1 MSNGADSALLDQL
14 LLQGSSEILLL
25 VAGDSLAILAAN
37 PEAQRRMGEGLV
49 GQAIGEYECAL
60 ADMFFWDEMR
70 SHGDSVITAESAL
83 RCTDG
88 QVLDVAKTVRRVSAE
103 PLIYSLRAVP
113 VASHNRIESELAH
126 MGSRL
131 RATLEATADGILLVD
146 QEGAI
151 INMNQRFSALWQLP
165 ESLLVNRDDAGI
177 FRHLDAQRKGDAEAA
192 ETDEMGVQVQYL
204 NDGRVFECS
213 VHSAHAGEEVIGRVY
228 SYRDVTERYRT
239 QRELISARDEA
250 KRASAAKGEFLA
262 MMSHEIRTPMNGVL
276 GIAEL
281 LAGTALDDEQSD
293 FVRVIRSS
301 GETLLGIINDILDYS
316 KIEAGKLSLE
326 QTGFALLPLLEEI
339 TALFRFRLRA
349 GGPTF
354 HCTADGSVPHL
365 LRGDPVR
372 LRQILFNLVGNAF
385 KFTETGRID
394 VAVTLLSAPQ
404 VGAGDTAVGV
414 TGSMGSMG
422 AAMLRFSVRD
432 TGIGL
437 TPEQCGRLFRSF
449 EQADNSVTR
458 KYGGTGLGLAICK
471 RLVELMGGEIG
482 VNSVVGSGSEFW
494 FTARFVI
501 AESPTEPVTAAPV
514 VAQDSVLT
522 PAIRILLVEDNL
534 INRKVIAGMLK
545 KLGGVEPTLACDG
558 QEGVDAA
565 LREPFDVILMD
576 TQMPV
581 MDGMEATRR
590 LRAAG
595 LRTPIIGVS
604 AGALEEERA
613 AAFAAGVDDYVLKPI
628 NLASL
633 GAALGR
639 ALTTGVPGTSGAP
652 GRD

>member
-1 MSNGADSALLDQL
+1 MTAGPDTAVLDRL
-14 LLQGSSEILLL
+14 LLEGSSEILLL
-25 VAGDSLAILAAN
+25 IDGDSLAILAAN
-37 PEAQRRMGEGLV
+37 AEARRHMGDGLI

-70 SHGDSVITAESAL
+70 GHGDSVISAESAL
-83 RCTDG
+83 RCADG
-88 QVLDVAKTVRRVSAE
+88 QVLDVAKTVRRVSTT
-103 PLIYSLRAVP
+103 PLIYSVCATP
-113 VASHNRIESELAH
+113 VASHNRIESELAN

-151 INMNQRFSALWQLP
+151 INMNQRFSAMWQLP

-177 FRHLDAQRKGDAEAA
+177 FRHLDAQRKGEAETA
-192 ETDEMGVQVQYL
+192 ETDEAGVQVQYL

-213 VHSAHAGEEVIGRVY
+213 VHSAHAGEEVIGCVY

-262 MMSHEIRTPMNGVL
+262 TMSHEIRTPMNGVL

-281 LAGTALDDEQSD
+281 LAGTKLDDEQTD

-326 QTGFALLPLLEEI
+326 QTEFSLLPLLEEV
-339 TALFRFRLRA
+339 TALFRFRLRE

-354 HCTADGSVPHL
+354 HCTADGAVPHV

-385 KFTETGRID
+385 KFTERGRID
-394 VAVTLLSAPQ
+394 VAVTRMQVPQ
-404 VGAGDTAVGV
+404 VGAGET
-414 TGSMGSMG
+414 
-422 AAMLRFSVRD
+422 AMLRFSVRD

-437 TPEQCGRLFRSF
+437 SPEQCGRLFRSF

-482 VNSVVGSGSEFW
+482 VRSVVGSGSEFW
-494 FTARFVI
+494 FTARFAI
-501 AESPTEPVTAAPV
+501 AATPTERVTDAPV
-514 VAQDSVLT
+514 VTQGSLLT
-522 PAIRILLVEDNL
+522 PAIRILLVEDNP
-534 INRKVIAGMLK
+534 INRKVISGMLK
-545 KLGGVEPTLACDG
+545 KLGGAEPSLACDG
-558 QEGVDAA
+558 QEGVDSA
-565 LREPFDVILMD
+565 LRESFDLILMD

-581 MDGMEATRR
+581 MDGMEATHR

-613 AAFAAGVDDYVLKPI
+613 AAFAAGVDDYVLKPV

-633 GAALGR
+633 SAALSR
-639 ALTTGVPGTSGAP
+639 ALSKDS
-652 GRD
+652 RD